1 MSHSIHMLCV
11 QIDTKS
17 YQFHFDLTTS
27 NCPSLQTSIQNEVSY
42 FVRMIDVVRLLD
54 PKRVIIISSLCL
66 PCFIIPSFLSV
77 LIKNSDDS
85 SFSFETLVAR

>member
-1 MSHSIHMLCV
+1 MSHSIHMLSI
-11 QIDTKS
+11 QIDSKS
-17 YQFHFDLTTS
+17 FQLNFSLTTS
-27 NCPSLQTSIQNEVSY
+27 LQNKRSFPFY
-42 FVRMIDVVRLLD
+42 AFDIDVVRLLD